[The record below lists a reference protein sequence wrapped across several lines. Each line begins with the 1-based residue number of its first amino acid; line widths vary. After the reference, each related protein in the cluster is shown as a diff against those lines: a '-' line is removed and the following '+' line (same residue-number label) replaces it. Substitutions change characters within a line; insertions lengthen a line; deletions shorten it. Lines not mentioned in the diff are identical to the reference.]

1 MARRLGSFG
10 FPQNTQSLGSPRQT
24 SSLYWRSDGAN
35 SPQDFHHGPL
45 AGAQLLTRH
54 SSSPGTAPHQAQLL
68 TRHSSSPGTAPHQ
81 AQLLTRHSSSPG
93 TGSSPGIHF
102 WRQGSSGHSRRV
114 VELLG
119 LITQLNSLAQR
130 VQGSAGHSRR
140 VAELPAYNSAN
151 SLAKGTGIGWAAL
164 QIANLFLPHM
174 KSAWPLR
181 AAEPTPRFQTSKA
194 DRGMLTW
201 LRVGSRKRRWTDS
214 PG

>member
-1 MARRLGSFG
+1 MLARRLSMARRLGSFG

-68 TRHSSSPGTAPHQ
+68 TRHS
-81 AQLLTRHSSSPG
+81 
-93 TGSSPGIHF
+93 SSPGIHF